1 MLKATTNSLK
11 ILLMS
16 VASLVVLVWLYLSLN
31 AKERREVKAF
41 VDDLDAVH
49 GGDYDYPKRTAEE
62 SLSESRG

>member
-1 MLKATTNSLK
+1 MLKATTNSLEF
-11 ILLMS
+11 LLMS

-49 GGDYDYPKRTAEE
+49 RGDYDYPKRTAEE
-62 SLSESRG
+62 SLPESRR